1 MRWND
6 VRFDSRRI
14 WMASLILVVDKRT
27 KSLDREIRGII
38 SIFKMEYEEEQ
49 YAVRSDMSGD
59 SKRIRIASLMIA
71 R

>member
-14 WMASLILVVDKRT
+14 WMASLILEVDKRT
-27 KSLDREIRGII
+27 KSLDWEIRRII

-49 YAVRSDMSGD
+49 YAAGA
-59 SKRIRIASLMIA
+59 I
-71 R
+71 